1 VSARRDVHL
10 IEKSFEEKPRKI
22 AKAFA
27 FEASWFLEKKT
38 KKQKKQKTQRK
49 RPGKKKAKKEKG
61 QKKKKT
67 KKTKHFFFDFF
78 SEVFVYIFRGG
89 AINWKRREK

>member
-1 VSARRDVHL
+1 VKKNQERSPESSL
-10 IEKSFEEKPRKI
+10 
-22 AKAFA
+22 

-38 KKQKKQKTQRK
+38 KKQKNKKKQTKKTQRK
-49 RPGKKKAKKEKG
+49 RPGKKKG

-78 SEVFVYIFRGG
+78 GRFSCIFLEEGPGG
-89 AINWKRREK
+89 AVNWKRREK

>member
-1 VSARRDVHL
+1 VRARRDVHP
-10 IEKSFEEKPRKI
+10 SEEKPRKI

-38 KKQKKQKTQRK
+38 KKQKKTKKPKTK
-49 RPGKKKAKKEKG
+49 TPKKKVKKEKG

-89 AINWKRREK
+89 AVNLNWKRREK